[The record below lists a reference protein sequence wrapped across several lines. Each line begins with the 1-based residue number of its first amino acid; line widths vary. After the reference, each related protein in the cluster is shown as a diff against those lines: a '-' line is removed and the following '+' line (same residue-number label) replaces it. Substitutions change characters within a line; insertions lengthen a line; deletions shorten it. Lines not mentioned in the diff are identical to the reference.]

1 MKKKFAGYINL
12 KNLNGILFPSSIQNI
27 LMKEYI
33 QNKLKSIFYLSPT
46 EVMQAKFSITL
57 KTLLSK
63 ETNVSGV
70 VMLSSF
76 YLPNDIQEREE
87 LFKIALKN
95 KKEIHFI
102 FDELIF
108 KTKKDFKIIE
118 DFLIFNNDFFTKTKK
133 KLSNEEKKIYKNF
146 KISFV

>member
-108 KTKKDFKIIE
+108 KTKKDLKLIE

-133 KLSNEEKKIYKNF
+133 KLSNEEKIYKNF

>member
-1 MKKKFAGYINL
+1 M

-63 ETNVSGV
+63 ETKVSGV

-76 YLPNDIQEREE
+76 YLPNDIEERGE
-87 LFKIALKN
+87 LFKIASKN

-108 KTKKDFKIIE
+108 KKKKDIQKIE

-133 KLSNEEKKIYKNF
+133 NLSDEERRIFKNF
-146 KISFV
+146 KVSFV

>member
-63 ETNVSGV
+63 ETKVSGV

-76 YLPNDIQEREE
+76 YLPNDIEEREE

-108 KTKKDFKIIE
+108 KKKKDIQKIE
-118 DFLIFNNDFFTKTKK
+118 DFLIFNNEFFTKTKK
-133 KLSNEEKKIYKNF
+133 NLSEEERQIFKNF
-146 KISFV
+146 KVSFV

>member
-63 ETNVSGV
+63 ETKVSGV

-76 YLPNDIQEREE
+76 YLPNDIEEREE

-108 KTKKDFKIIE
+108 KKKKDIQKIE

-133 KLSNEEKKIYKNF
+133 NLSEEERQIFKNF
-146 KISFV
+146 KVSFV

>member
-102 FDELIF
+102 FDELIL
-108 KTKKDFKIIE
+108 KPKRFKIIE

-133 KLSNEEKKIYKNF
+133 KIIK
-146 KISFV
+146 